1 VIRKPAPLA
10 TGDRVAL
17 VATSGP
23 CDAARL
29 SLGAAILESW
39 GLQIELPPALE
50 PLRYLATADEQR
62 ARALTMAF
70 ERDDVR
76 AVLCVRGGYGAAR
89 LHDRFDVAVA
99 VANPKLFVGF
109 SDVTVLLCRLV
120 QEAGLVCYHGPMVA
134 ADLPRLSDHGRER
147 FRRFLFGEDGWWD
160 GRVRETWRPGD
171 ASGRLVGGCL
181 SVLVT
186 TLGTPY
192 EVATDDRIL
201 FLEDVAEKPYRVDRM
216 LTHMKHAGKFDRARG
231 VVLGPMADCDGGS
244 GPALLRDIVTEVL
257 AEYDF
262 PILFG
267 LDAGHGS
274 DNVVLPFGCQVRLDG
289 VAAAAGVE
297 LLEPVF
303 AT

>member
-1 VIRKPAPLA
+1 VIRKPAALA
-10 TGDRVAL
+10 PGDRIAL

-23 CDAARL
+23 CDAERL
-29 SLGAAILESW
+29 SRGAAILESW
-39 GLQIELPPALE
+39 GLRIDLPTGLE
-50 PLRYLATADEQR
+50 PVRYLASDDDVR
-62 ARALTMAF
+62 ARALTKAF

-76 AVLCVRGGYGAAR
+76 GVLCVRGGYGAAR
-89 LHDRFDVAVA
+89 LHERFDLRVAA
-99 VANPKLFVGF
+99 ANPKLFVGF
-109 SDVTVLLCRLV
+109 SDVTVLLCRLL
-120 QEAGLVCYHGPMVA
+120 QEARLACYHGPMVA
-134 ADLPRLSDHGRER
+134 ADLPRLSDQGRER

-160 GRVRETWRPGD
+160 GRVREIWRPGR
-171 ASGRLVGGCL
+171 ASGPLVGGCL

-192 EVATDDRIL
+192 EVATDDSIV

-216 LTHMKHAGKFDRARG
+216 LTHMKHAGKFERVRG
-231 VVLGPMADCDGGS
+231 LVLGPMADCDGGS
-244 GPALLRDIVTEVL
+244 GPALLRDIVTDVL
-257 AEYDF
+257 TDYDF

-274 DNVVLPFGCQVRLDG
+274 DNVVLPFGCRVGLGD
-289 VAAAAGVE
+289 AAGVE